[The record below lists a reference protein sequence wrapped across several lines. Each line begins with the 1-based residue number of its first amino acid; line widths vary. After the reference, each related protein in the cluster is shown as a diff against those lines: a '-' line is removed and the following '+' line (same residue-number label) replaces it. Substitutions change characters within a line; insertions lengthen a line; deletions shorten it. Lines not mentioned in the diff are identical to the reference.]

1 MIRENRKAYG
11 CTSWKSA
18 AEPGCGFAIWKR
30 VAGRTISAEEAR
42 QLLRDG
48 RTDEVLAGFRSKA
61 GRSFRARL
69 LLDAEGRVTFDMP
82 ARPGADASPEAEAS
96 PGGAGRGGEAPEAEA
111 APRQVAP
118 AAASRARRRPATA
131 SPSVSGPASPSR
143 NGHSQTALD
152 GAPPPAPLPPP
163 PGVDLNPAEY
173 LRQAG
178 LEVVDKRPEG
188 RLWVVDGDP
197 PSAPLAALRERGV
210 RFAFARNGGRAT
222 GRRSAWYTI

>member
-1 MIRENRKAYG
+1 M
-11 CTSWKSA
+11 
-18 AEPGCGFAIWKR
+18 
-30 VAGRTISAEEAR
+30 
-42 QLLRDG
+42 
-48 RTDEVLAGFRSKA
+48 
-61 GRSFRARL
+61 
-69 LLDAEGRVTFDMP
+69 
-82 ARPGADASPEAEAS
+82 
-96 PGGAGRGGEAPEAEA
+96 
-111 APRQVAP
+111 
-118 AAASRARRRPATA
+118 
-131 SPSVSGPASPSR
+131 SGPASPSR
-143 NGHSQTALD
+143 NGHSPAALD

-222 GRRSAWYTI
+222 GRRPAWYTI